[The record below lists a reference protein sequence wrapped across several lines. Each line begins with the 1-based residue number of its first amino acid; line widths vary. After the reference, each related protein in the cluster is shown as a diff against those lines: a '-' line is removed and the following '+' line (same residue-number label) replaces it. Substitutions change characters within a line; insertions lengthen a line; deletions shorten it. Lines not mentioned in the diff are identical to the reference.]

1 MRAFAI
7 NCTPRCG
14 LMETMINVFH
24 ANAYITS
31 GAAFAFIVL
40 AHFLIQS
47 WRRHKFSGERQRA
60 IARLRSLE
68 RKQPLEAAR
77 PEVAPL
83 HEEVAPLHELKIDR
97 ADNSCLWSDPEQAT
111 NQESLLHDPT
121 CSQAAD
127 PDVPLEP
134 KSKRAQRL
142 PLLVG
147 TKIQAARNFGPIKE
161 GTPGIITDVVDL
173 SLFCWS
179 RPTYVCTFAEN
190 KRVHARPR
198 QIAAYEHGYSI
209 EELEQPD
216 FASNLSRQMTLR
228 AQQFVSRA
236 TLKPATQYNSAYC
249 MMQAKADLLG

>member
-1 MRAFAI
+1 
-7 NCTPRCG
+7 
-14 LMETMINVFH
+14 METMINVFH

-31 GAAFAFIVL
+31 GAAFTFIVL

-77 PEVAPL
+77 LEVAAL
-83 HEEVAPLHELKIDR
+83 HEEVAPLHEIKIDR

-121 CSQAAD
+121 GSQAAD

-134 KSKRAQRL
+134 KLKRAQRL

-147 TKIQAARNFGPIKE
+147 TKVQAARDFGPIKE
-161 GTPGIITDVVDL
+161 GTPGIITDVADL
-173 SLFCWS
+173 SFFVGLDRHTCAHLPRTRGFTRAPDRLRRMSTDIVSKNWS
-179 RPTYVCTFAEN
+179 NPILHQTCQGR
-190 KRVHARPR
+190 
-198 QIAAYEHGYSI
+198 
-209 EELEQPD
+209 
-216 FASNLSRQMTLR
+216 
-228 AQQFVSRA
+228 
-236 TLKPATQYNSAYC
+236 
-249 MMQAKADLLG
+249 

>member
-1 MRAFAI
+1 MFFTPTRMLHRARLSLSLF
-7 NCTPRCG
+7 
-14 LMETMINVFH
+14 F
-24 ANAYITS
+24 
-31 GAAFAFIVL
+31 
-40 AHFLIQS
+40 HFLIQS
-47 WRRHKFSGERQRA
+47 WRRQKVSGERQRA

-68 RKQPLEAAR
+68 RKQPLEAMR
-77 PEVAPL
+77 PEVAAL
-83 HEEVAPLHELKIDR
+83 HEEVAPLHEIKSDR
-97 ADNSCLWSDPEQAT
+97 ADNSCLWPDPEQAT
-111 NQESLLHDPT
+111 NQESLLHGPT
-121 CSQAAD
+121 DSQAAD

-147 TKIQAARNFGPIKE
+147 TKVQAARNFGPIKE
-161 GTPGIITDVVDL
+161 GTPGIITDVADL

-228 AQQFVSRA
+228 AQQLFRGT
-236 TLKPATQYNSAYC
+236 TLKPAP
-249 MMQAKADLLG
+249 

>member
-1 MRAFAI
+1 MRTFAI
-7 NCTPRCG
+7 NCVPRCG

-31 GAAFAFIVL
+31 GAVFTFIVL

-47 WRRHKFSGERQRA
+47 WRRQKSSGERQRA

-77 PEVAPL
+77 PEVAAL
-83 HEEVAPLHELKIDR
+83 HEEVASLQEEVARLHEIKIDR

-121 CSQAAD
+121 GSQAAD

-147 TKIQAARNFGPIKE
+147 TKVQAARNFGPIKE
-161 GTPGIITDVVDL
+161 GRPGIITDVVDL
-173 SLFCWS
+173 SIFCWS

-228 AQQFVSRA
+228 AQQLFRGQRSSPLRSTIA
-236 TLKPATQYNSAYC
+236 HTA
-249 MMQAKADLLG
+249 